1 MYFIPWFI
9 LRKIIF
15 PSFIVNA
22 HTFFYSSFDFSFSF
36 YLLYFFI
43 VYSPTSNDNFVLT
56 FSHTFKIS
64 LSTYVLNYLII
75 IDMYCIQFLQ
85 YFLLVLYVL
94 LFFMLL
100 YIVDNSFE
108 YSIKYDKFYIYYI
121 DEIVSSQ
128 YIFKFTQLNFFK
140 NYIYFIQYMILTYQ
154 QPVLIDN

>member
-1 MYFIPWFI
+1 MRI
-9 LRKIIF
+9 L
-15 PSFIVNA
+15 
-22 HTFFYSSFDFSFSF
+22 
-36 YLLYFFI
+36 FFI
-43 VYSPTSNDNFVLT
+43 VRLT
-56 FSHTFKIS
+56 FRFPFIYCIS
-64 LSTYVLNYLII
+64 LLFIPPLVTTISFWPFHTLLKYLCTYVLNYLII

-140 NYIYFIQYMILTYQ
+140 NYIE
-154 QPVLIDN
+154 DNPIIIRWSKRL